1 MGFPEVLVS
10 LQDTEAKPQ
19 SPLKKAGVNEK
30 WRMSSCVARNTT
42 QRESIL

>member
-10 LQDTEAKPQ
+10 LQDTEAKPH

-30 WRMSSCVARNTT
+30 WRMSSYVARNTT